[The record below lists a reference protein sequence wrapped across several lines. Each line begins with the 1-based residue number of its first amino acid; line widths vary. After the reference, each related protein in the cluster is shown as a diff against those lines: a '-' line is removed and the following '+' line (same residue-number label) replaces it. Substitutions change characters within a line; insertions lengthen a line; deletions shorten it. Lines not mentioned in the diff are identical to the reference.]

1 MSVKMDSSLRRIR
14 KLVIANRGEIAV
26 RVQRACRELG
36 IETIQVYS
44 EADRD
49 SLAVQ
54 LADQAVC
61 IGPAASSKSYL
72 RPELMV
78 HVAQSLQ
85 ADAIHPGYGFLS
97 ENAAFA
103 DLCEQHGIGFVGP
116 PGRVIA
122 LMGDKASA
130 RAMAVEAGVPVTPG
144 SSGTVATAGAA
155 TQVAATLGY
164 PVILK
169 AVAGGGGRGMRVV
182 EREADLA
189 AHFESATREAQAAF
203 GDGTMYVEKYLTN
216 IRHVEIQILADAQE
230 VLHLGERDCSSQRR
244 NQKLVEESPSPGLS
258 ESLRSRMGEAAV
270 RLCRHVGYRN
280 AGTIEC
286 IVDPAAGEF
295 YFMEM
300 NTRVQVEHPVTEC
313 VTGVD
318 IVKEQIRI
326 AEGHRL
332 SLRQEDVRL
341 NGHSIECRIN
351 AEDPARNFMPQPG
364 VLGRVVFPG
373 GPGIRVDSHVYSGY
387 RVPPNYDSL
396 IAKII
401 AWGRDRSEAIARM
414 QRALGELRIE
424 GVPTTASFLSR
435 LLASDAFVGGAMH
448 TRYVE
453 QFIEGQTA

>member
-1 MSVKMDSSLRRIR
+1 MASESVRPIRR
-14 KLVIANRGEIAV
+14 LVIANRGEIAV

-36 IETIQVYS
+36 IETIQAYS

-54 LADQAVC
+54 MADHAVC
-61 IGPAASSKSYL
+61 IGPARASDSYL
-72 RPELMV
+72 RSELMV
-78 HVAQSLQ
+78 HVAQTFK

-103 DLCEQHGIGFVGP
+103 NLCEQHEIAFVGP

-130 RAMAVEAGVPVTPG
+130 RAMAVEAGVPITPG
-144 SSGTVATAGAA
+144 SEGTVATAAEAQRVA
-155 TQVAATLGY
+155 TSLGY

-182 EREADLA
+182 ERESDLA
-189 AHFESATREAQAAF
+189 AHFESASREAQAAF
-203 GDGTMYVEKYLTN
+203 GNGTMYVEKYLTQ
-216 IRHVEIQILADAQE
+216 IRHVEIQVLADAHE
-230 VLHLGERDCSSQRR
+230 VLDLGERDCSSQRR

-258 ESLRSRMGEAAV
+258 SDLRTRMGEAAI

-286 IVDPAAGEF
+286 IVDSTSGEF

-332 SLRQEDVRL
+332 SVRQEDVRFT
-341 NGHSIECRIN
+341 GHAIECRIN
-351 AEDPARNFMPQPG
+351 AEDPAQNFMPRPG
-364 VLGRVVFPG
+364 ELTRVVFPG
-373 GPGIRVDSHVYSGY
+373 GPGIRVDSHIYTGY

-414 QRALGELRIE
+414 QRALAELRIE
-424 GVPTTASFLSR
+424 GLTTTAPFLSR
-435 LLASDAFVGGAMH
+435 LLASDAFTRGEMH

-453 QFIEGQTA
+453 RFIEEHTA